1 MEREVIEC
9 AKELG
14 VEKKDIYLALAEL
27 KYIENVDNK
36 WVYTKRGE
44 GIFSFSQVPELLA
57 ELQETLDDEA
67 DRGFLALREASEEA
81 NKKIECEW
89 CKKLK
94 HPAEYGRDQDVCTP
108 CYRRY
113 FAMQSRR

>member
-57 ELQETLDDEA
+57 ELRDALDEEA
-67 DRGFLALREASEEA
+67 DRGFVALKEASEEA
-81 NKKIECEW
+81 NKKIECER

-94 HPAEYGRDQDVCTP
+94 HPGEYGRNSDVCTP
-108 CYRRY
+108 CLRRY